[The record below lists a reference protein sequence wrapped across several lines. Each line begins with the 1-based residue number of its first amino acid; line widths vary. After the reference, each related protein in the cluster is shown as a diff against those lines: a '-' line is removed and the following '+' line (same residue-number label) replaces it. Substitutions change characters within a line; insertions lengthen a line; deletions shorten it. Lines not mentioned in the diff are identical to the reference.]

1 MQNILK
7 ELPISVKF
15 HEYIGIEIPKFGTI
29 MQNEVI
35 SGGHFSGGHFS
46 GGHFSGG
53 HFSGGHFSV
62 GHFSIGHVSG
72 GHFTDISAVYT
83 SAAAILVC
91 VY

>member
-1 MQNILK
+1 M
-7 ELPISVKF
+7 KF
-15 HEYIGIEIPKFGTI
+15 HGYIGIEIPKFGTI

-35 SGGHFSGGHFS
+35 SGGHFS

-83 SAAAILVC
+83 SVLAILVC

>member
-1 MQNILK
+1 M
-7 ELPISVKF
+7 KF
-15 HEYIGIEIPKFGTI
+15 HGYIGIKIPKFGTI

-35 SGGHFSGGHFS
+35 
-46 GGHFSGG
+46 SGG

>member
-1 MQNILK
+1 M
-7 ELPISVKF
+7 KF
-15 HEYIGIEIPKFGTI
+15 HGYIGIEIPKFGTI

-35 SGGHFSGGHFS
+35 
-46 GGHFSGG
+46 SGG

>member
-15 HEYIGIEIPKFGTI
+15 QGYIGIEIPKFGTI
-29 MQNEVI
+29 MKNKVI
-35 SGGHFSGGHFS
+35 SGGHFSGGQ
-46 GGHFSGG
+46 
-53 HFSGGHFSV
+53 FSGGHFSV

-72 GHFTDISAVYT
+72 GHFTDISPVYT

>member
-1 MQNILK
+1 M
-7 ELPISVKF
+7 KF
-15 HEYIGIEIPKFGTI
+15 HGYIGIEIPKFGTI

-46 GGHFSGG
+46 GGHFSC
-53 HFSGGHFSV
+53 GHFSV

>member
-1 MQNILK
+1 M
-7 ELPISVKF
+7 
-15 HEYIGIEIPKFGTI
+15 
-29 MQNEVI
+29 I

-91 VY
+91 VYWKLTIEIFCIEMKPIWVARNSSFE

>member
-1 MQNILK
+1 MFGSQLQNILK

-15 HEYIGIEIPKFGTI
+15 HGYIGIEIPKFGTM

-46 GGHFSGG
+46 GGN
-53 HFSGGHFSV
+53 FSV

>member
-7 ELPISVKF
+7 ELPISEKF
-15 HEYIGIEIPKFGTI
+15 HGYIGIEIPKFGTI

-46 GGHFSGG
+46 
-53 HFSGGHFSV
+53 V
-62 GHFSIGHVSG
+62 GYFSIGHVSG
-72 GHFTDISAVYT
+72 GYFTDISAVYT